1 MTALLEG
8 KDWCSDDNTDGFNFS
23 VTDCFQRVTNVRIQD
38 SRVEAAVGDQV
49 HDVATGTLVTEEL
62 T

>member
-38 SRVEAAVGDQV
+38 SRVEAAVGD
-49 HDVATGTLVTEEL
+49 
-62 T
+62 